1 MQQSILPYFFFI
13 FFALL
18 QHKIFRNQGY
28 LWHSSLLLE
37 ELWHNQ
43 MPLCSWIHQD
53 SSNLPLFSTLHN
65 TPQSGKNCVVKGG
78 RRRKQHKLTL
88 SRSAP
93 TIEAE
98 DTPRLKK
105 SKYIMIR
112 KEQIQ
117 SAQTLTSCVKMHVKD
132 SSICCIYF
140 AFSLLFPQCCKRPSQ
155 SRQGNVCES
164 SFSHCSITT
173 TPPRSSRGTVK
184 HHRYDI

>member
-1 MQQSILPYFFFI
+1 MHTITMQQSILPYFFLSFLPCCNIKYSEIKGICDTVHCCLKSCGTTRCLCALEFI
-13 FFALL
+13 
-18 QHKIFRNQGY
+18 KIAAT
-28 LWHSSLLLE
+28 
-37 ELWHNQ
+37 
-43 MPLCSWIHQD
+43 
-53 SSNLPLFSTLHN
+53 STQHN

-117 SAQTLTSCVKMHVKD
+117 SEQTLTSYVKMHVKD
-132 SSICCIYF
+132 SS
-140 AFSLLFPQCCKRPSQ
+140 
-155 SRQGNVCES
+155 
-164 SFSHCSITT
+164 
-173 TPPRSSRGTVK
+173 
-184 HHRYDI
+184 